1 MSYDV
6 FSYYQIVSE
15 IINEIDDNKI
25 KFNDYKDKL
34 INAFDNLINEIQ
46 SFLIYSYDYYYG
58 YFLINLKIHY
68 RFQNQFV
75 AAVTLSPGY
84 PVLMINPITL
94 GKMSLKCI
102 IFVLCHEIEH
112 LVLSHHIELLRMNQ
126 KADPKKQKKLNI
138 AFDASVNDRININ
151 IENGLD
157 FLEAPEGIITSQ
169 TLSSILNMEVL
180 ENQHF
185 LYYYNL
191 LKDSNTVDDTGEGS
205 FQDIDM
211 PLDFDEDDQLNNNT
225 SPKLNNDHQD
235 SNSNSSNTQ
244 SMNSQEISNS
254 DENTSQDNQS
264 TNGNSIS
271 SESTSDGS
279 QSSESTSNGSQ
290 SSGSTGNG
298 SLGNTSS
305 QNSSESQ
312 NPGGSNSNQNQTDS
326 EEDNGENDNNKGGNS
341 SKMSIYGDPNNFSSS
356 MHGFSKEFDNAFDDM
371 TPTINSDLD
380 IDIAEQI
387 LKNYIEKTLTS
398 MSNKSRGLFEGL
410 FFETIQKLKGKSI
423 VPWKKE
429 LRKFIGN
436 IPSGNKKTIMRLNRR
451 QPQRLDLRGTIADKI
466 IKIVIAIDTSAS
478 MSSRELAIILN
489 EIAKIIKTKKTEIT
503 IIECDAKI
511 HRIYKV
517 KRISGIDCNLHG
529 RGGTCFSPVIRFLN
543 NDKYYRDSL
552 LIYFTDGYG
561 EFEIPKPLVY
571 RTLWIVFGHRLS
583 VSKPY
588 GSKMFI
594 DPVKLNVEGRE

>member
-151 IENGLD
+151 IANGLD

-191 LKDSNTVDDTGEGS
+191 LKDSNTVDDAGEGT

-225 SPKLNNDHQD
+225 SSKLDNDHQE

-254 DENTSQDNQS
+254 DENTSQDTQS
-264 TNGNSIS
+264 ANGNSKS
-271 SESTSDGS
+271 SESTSNTF
-279 QSSESTSNGSQ
+279 QSSESTSNGF
-290 SSGSTGNG
+290 
-298 SLGNTSS
+298 LGNTSS

-341 SKMSIYGDPNNFSSS
+341 SKMSIYGDPNDFSSS

-371 TPTINSDLD
+371 SPTINSDLD

-451 QPQRLDLRGTIADKI
+451 QPQRLDLRGTITDKI
-466 IKIVIAIDTSAS
+466 VKIVIAIDTSGS

-503 IIECDAKI
+503 IIECDARI

-517 KRISGIDCNLHG
+517 KRISNIDCNLHG
-529 RGGTCFSPVIRFLN
+529 RGGTCFSPVIKFLN

-561 EFEIPKPLVY
+561 ELEIPKPLVY
-571 RTLWIVFGHRLS
+571 RTLWIVFGHHLS

-588 GSKMFI
+588 GSKIFI